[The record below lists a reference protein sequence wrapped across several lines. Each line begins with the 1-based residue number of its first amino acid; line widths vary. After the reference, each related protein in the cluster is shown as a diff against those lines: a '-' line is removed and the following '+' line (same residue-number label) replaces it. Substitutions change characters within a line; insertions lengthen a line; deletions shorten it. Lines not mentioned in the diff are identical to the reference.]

1 MNAAER
7 RQAVLSLLQTT
18 QTPQSA
24 GALAR
29 RFSVSRQIIVG
40 DVALLR
46 AAGHAIDATPRGY
59 LLRRPAEGLRHTVVC
74 CHDKEGMEQELLLC
88 VDNGCTV
95 LDVSVEHPLY
105 GHLTGQLQLS
115 SRYDVQQFM
124 EQSRREQAAPLSCL
138 TDGIHLHTLLCPD
151 ENAYQRVVAAL
162 RDAGMLVD
170 EEQ

>member
-7 RQAVLSLLQTT
+7 RQTVLSLLQTT
-18 QTPQSA
+18 QKPQSA
-24 GALAR
+24 AALAR

-46 AAGHAIDATPRGY
+46 AAGHAIDATPKGY
-59 LLRRPAEGLRHTVVC
+59 LLRRPAEGLRRTIVC
-74 CHDKEGMEQELLLC
+74 CHDKDGMERELLLC

-105 GHLTGQLQLS
+105 GHLTGQLQLA

-151 ENAYQRVVAAL
+151 EEAYRRVVAAL
-162 RDAGMLVD
+162 KETGILVD
-170 EEQ
+170 EAQ